1 MALQLVALSLL
12 FGELYAGPVPPQA
25 EAKLVPVAPAC
36 DLVWEVR
43 VVESGTAEA
52 LPATRVELRVPGR
65 TAPIVARTGDDGR
78 VRVER
83 LCAGEVTIDVAKSE
97 HSPVRLT
104 VELSTPTTSSQV
116 ELEALHD
123 RHSEHVISV
132 TVHGERPTTVSASE
146 SLAGAALARSR
157 GQSLANTLAGMAGVT
172 TLRGTAGGMGKPI
185 IRGHLGRRNL
195 IIIDGIRHEGQDWG
209 LDHAPEVDPYSA
221 DRITVIKGAGTTR
234 FGAKA
239 IGGVVLLESR
249 PLPQRPG
256 LRGEVGTVGFSNPLG
271 GGGSARIDYAPLRG
285 RGFGMRVE
293 GNFSR
298 HRAVVTPTYALDN
311 TGASTWNAGT
321 LLGYSSETV
330 DFGVGYHIMRARG
343 GICTCLRISTPD
355 EFNRSIERG
364 SPVDADAY
372 HADFKIERAK
382 QEVWHHLLSARARVK
397 LGRVGELH
405 AIYSF
410 QFNDRKEFD
419 LVRKSVEGPQFS
431 FGLATQAAEVR
442 FEHARVSLR
451 EWSLVG
457 TLGAVYSHQTNKFRA
472 STTLIP
478 NYRQNSWAVYDVERF
493 VHDRVEIELGARYE
507 RLHRVA
513 ELIDRD
519 YLGQKA
525 SGRLDASTCQAS
537 GSGGVCERV
546 FNTASATLG
555 LLARPIRRA
564 PELSWRLQL
573 NSSARIPSIDE
584 QFMNGAAPSF
594 PILGVGSSKIGIER
608 SWGGES
614 TLQYEGDWLLV
625 EASGHAAYINDYIY
639 FFPQR
644 LEGQCAP
651 LSCTSRGPL
660 PVFAFSP
667 TDSFFG
673 GGEVRFD
680 LRAPRLPF
688 GLAGS
693 ATWVRAFALLDR
705 APLALIPADRY
716 WLAGRYYFPD
726 TRISG
731 RGYVELNV
739 TAVARQRRYQPELD
753 FSAPPSAYVLLGAG
767 TGVEF
772 SADRRIFRLSLIGT
786 NLANARYRDYTS
798 LLRYFADEAGWGL
811 QLRFSA
817 DFDVPLGQ
825 ARPRSSMQGQRGS

>member
-1 MALQLVALSLL
+1 METGTS
-12 FGELYAGPVPPQA
+12 
-25 EAKLVPVAPAC
+25 
-36 DLVWEVR
+36 EV
-43 VVESGTAEA
+43 
-52 LPATRVELRVPGR
+52 LPAARIELRPPGR
-65 TAPIVARTGDDGR
+65 NTTIVVVTDDDGR
-78 VRVER
+78 VKVNG
-83 LCAGEVTIDVAKSE
+83 LCAGEMAVIAEKSE
-97 HSPVRLT
+97 HSLVRQT
-104 VELSTPTTSSQV
+104 VQLAGPSTSSRL
-116 ELEALHD
+116 ELEALHA

-132 TVHGERPTTVSASE
+132 TVHGDRPASVSASE

-172 TLRGTAGGMGKPI
+172 TLRGTAGGMGKPL

-209 LDHAPEVDPYSA
+209 IDHAPEVDPYSA

-249 PLPQRPG
+249 PLPQRPSI
-256 LRGEVGTVGFSNPLG
+256 RGEVGTVGFSNPLG

-298 HRAVVTPTYALDN
+298 HRAVVTPGYALDN

-321 LLGYSSETV
+321 LLGYSSDKV
-330 DFGVGYHIMRARG
+330 DFGVGYHLMRARG

-355 EFNRSIERG
+355 EFNRSIQRG

-372 HADFKIERAK
+372 RADFEIERAK
-382 QEVWHHLLSARARVK
+382 QEIWHHMVSARARVK

-419 LVRKSVEGPQFS
+419 LVRKSVVGPQYT
-431 FGLATQAAEVR
+431 FGLATHAIDVR

-457 TLGAVYSHQTNKFRA
+457 TLGAVFSHQTNKFKA

-478 NYRQNSWAVYDVERF
+478 DYRQNSWAVYDVERL
-493 VHDRVEIELGARYE
+493 VHDRLELELGVRYE
-507 RLHRVA
+507 GLNRVA
-513 ELIDRD
+513 DLVERD

-525 SGRLDASTCQAS
+525 GGRLDASTCQAS

-555 LLARPIRRA
+555 LLARPFRRA

-608 SWGGES
+608 LWGGES

-625 EASGHAAYINDYIY
+625 EASGHAAYIDDYIY

-651 LSCTSRGPL
+651 LSCTTRGPL

-673 GGEVRFD
+673 GGELRFD

-693 ATWVRAFALLDR
+693 ASWVRAFSILER

-726 TRISG
+726 TRVSG

-739 TAVARQRRYQPELD
+739 TAVARQRRYQEELD
-753 FSAPPSAYVLLGAG
+753 FSAPPPAYVLLGAG

-772 SADRRIFRLSLIGT
+772 VADRRIFRLSLIGT

-817 DFDVPLGQ
+817 DFDVAL
-825 ARPRSSMQGQRGS
+825 AEPRSKVQGRAVSVKRRSRPARSD